1 MPTTRNSWIHRHT
14 SANDLLDDGIE
25 NFSDLRGQYQNN
37 ESSPPV
43 DPAVAQVRDATLA
56 RIKTEQTDALQIAYR
71 QSRSYFGLFLAVLM
85 MAGGLAAVLY
95 PVDMF
100 VVHGGGPKS
109 RAFLE
114 HITPFRAQ
122 LYGGSLFLI
131 GAVLG
136 YYSLYRPRGL
146 KVGSGGA

>member
-1 MPTTRNSWIHRHT
+1 MPATRNSWIHRHT

-25 NFSDLRGQYQNN
+25 NFSDLRGQSQSS
-37 ESSPPV
+37 EPSPPV
-43 DPAVAQVRDATLA
+43 DPAVARVRDATLA
-56 RIKTEQTDALQIAYR
+56 RIKTEQANALQIAHHR
-71 QSRSYFGLFLAVLM
+71 SRSYFGLVLAVLM
-85 MAGGLAAVLY
+85 MVGGLAVVWY

-100 VVHGGGPKS
+100 VVRGGGPKS
-109 RAFLE
+109 RTFLE

-146 KVGSGGA
+146 QVGSGGA